1 MSFIQRLILAAA
13 MLVLVASAVHGG
25 DWPQI
30 LGPHRNG
37 HADDEQLSESWPA
50 GGPKVLWRY
59 SLGSGYAGAA
69 VLGQRVVVFHRV
81 GSSERIECLDTASG
95 KSQWKADFSATY
107 KGGIDPD
114 IGPRCVPL

>member
-1 MSFIQRLILAAA
+1 MFLVQRLIFATAAMLLAAA
-13 MLVLVASAVHGG
+13 TVEAG

-37 HADDEQLSESWPA
+37 HVDGEQLSESWPA
-50 GGPKVLWRY
+50 SGPKVLWKY

-81 GSSERIECLDTASG
+81 GASERVECLARPAESRNG
-95 KSQWKADFSATY
+95 
-107 KGGIDPD
+107 
-114 IGPRCVPL
+114 